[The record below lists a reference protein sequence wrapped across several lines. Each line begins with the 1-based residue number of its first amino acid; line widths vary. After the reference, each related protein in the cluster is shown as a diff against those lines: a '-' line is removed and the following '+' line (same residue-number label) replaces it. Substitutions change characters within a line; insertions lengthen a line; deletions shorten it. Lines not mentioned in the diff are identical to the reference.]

1 MSYARMVSIDPG
13 LAQLGWAAF
22 DVTGLTKHPKP
33 ELLAGRCLAYGSVK
47 TLPQTETVTR
57 LSDLRDATIEA
68 VFAAGCMPGETM
80 VVIEKPGRP
89 GGYMRRS
96 GDAFAAM
103 AGGMAGLWLATG
115 TLVGG
120 FGQAG
125 YAVEFRAP
133 NARNKQERWEKAVG
147 LLTPMPAGRTNKESR
162 DALWLGCQ
170 VMLDG
175 RRLWA
180 PVVPAAS

>member
-1 MSYARMVSIDPG
+1 MPAPHQAVLDYLATRASYPAKVMTGPAPARDEV
-13 LAQLGWAAF
+13 LAILAAANRVP
-22 DVTGLTKHPKP
+22 DHGALEPW
-33 ELLAGRCLAYGSVK
+33 
-47 TLPQTETVTR
+47 R
-57 LSDLRDATIEA
+57 L
-68 VFAAGCMPGETM
+68 

-180 PVVPAAS
+180 PGASTAP